1 MKHYIME
8 KIFILMAIAA
18 MFTACS
24 QNRTADTVIYGSI
37 YTSSKDT
44 PLVEAAAIKD
54 GKWIYTGDK
63 AGVRAFIKEG
73 VTEVIDHEG
82 KGMVMAG
89 CTEGHAHH
97 MMAAALIGTGGTVI
111 GANDNAEVFLQKVKE
126 AYTDAKSKGMQNLFG
141 FGWNY
146 FEFNREGFPTLEQ
159 LDEACPDIA
168 LYMNDNEGHK
178 GLVNTLTLKKAGI
191 IDENGNVIKDKIRG
205 GEICLDKN
213 GKPTGLVKE
222 QAGTYIR
229 AHGFDF
235 TEMLPDEVAE
245 SILETTQQMLLCNG
259 YTAFMDGWS
268 NYFGIPAFYE
278 AAQRLDGEGKLGMN
292 LCFSYEVES
301 WCEDL
306 DAAISTAADWKK
318 YASAHFHPDYLKIFM
333 DGTVETGTGFTFDE
347 YVTGGHGTQN
357 WTQEEMDHITETA
370 NGNGLTM
377 HVHTMGDAAVNTA
390 INAFES
396 HGQKDMRN
404 CLVHIRNVK
413 PEDFQRIAD
422 NGIIGTVGMLWHA
435 LSEKQVSNLSKTI
448 PASCLNTSYPIGSH
462 VNCGSIISSSSDFP
476 ATSGMP
482 HDPFGI
488 MEIAVTASWT
498 DAETGEYMTPWDTKE
513 IITRDQALEI
523 LTLNGAKQLGLD
535 SERGSIEEGKFAD
548 FLLVDKNVM
557 ECPEREMH
565 TAKVLATYFEG
576 RKVYSAE

>member
-1 MKHYIME
+1 MTY
-8 KIFILMAIAA
+8 
-18 MFTACS
+18 
-24 QNRTADTVIYGSI
+24 
-37 YTSSKDT
+37 
-44 PLVEAAAIKD
+44 
-54 GKWIYTGDK
+54 
-63 AGVRAFIKEG
+63 
-73 VTEVIDHEG
+73 
-82 KGMVMAG
+82 
-89 CTEGHAHH
+89 
-97 MMAAALIGTGGTVI
+97 
-111 GANDNAEVFLQKVKE
+111 
-126 AYTDAKSKGMQNLFG
+126 
-141 FGWNY
+141 
-146 FEFNREGFPTLEQ
+146 
-159 LDEACPDIA
+159 IA
-168 LYMNDNEGHK
+168 LNFYPEYAVAFRND
-178 GLVNTLTLKKAGI
+178 
-191 IDENGNVIKDKIRG
+191 VI
-205 GEICLDKN
+205 
-213 GKPTGLVKE
+213 
-222 QAGTYIR
+222 
-229 AHGFDF
+229 
-235 TEMLPDEVAE
+235 
-245 SILETTQQMLLCNG
+245 
-259 YTAFMDGWS
+259 
-268 NYFGIPAFYE
+268 
-278 AAQRLDGEGKLGMN
+278 
-292 LCFSYEVES
+292 
-301 WCEDL
+301 
-306 DAAISTAADWKK
+306 
-318 YASAHFHPDYLKIFM
+318 
-333 DGTVETGTGFTFDE
+333 
-347 YVTGGHGTQN
+347 
-357 WTQEEMDHITETA
+357 ETA

-488 MEIAVTASWT
+488 MEIAVTGSWI

-548 FLLVDKNVM
+548 FILVDKNVM

-576 RKVYSAE
+576 CKVFEAE